1 LRGGLTADGSLVEPL
16 GAFEPILSGVRA
28 CEAVVFDLDDT
39 LYLERDYVR
48 SGARAAARWVA
59 AQTEA
64 DPDEAER
71 ELLAQISRSIRR
83 DPFGRWLRR
92 RSLDPRVWLPRM
104 LDVYR
109 SHRPGIELGIGVQRL
124 LERLARKHKLGLL
137 TDGRLEQQRRKV
149 EALRLERWPF
159 AIVYSDEWGRQG
171 WKPDLR
177 PYQTVL
183 ERLGVPAERSVYVG
197 DNPAKDFL
205 GARRAGMLSIRFR
218 RRGGLHAHTQPGC
231 SENAP
236 DWETTTVYELERVL
250 TGQKRPQTVS
260 AASSSGRE
268 DREIGGLA
276 SAP

>member
-1 LRGGLTADGSLVEPL
+1 MEPL

-71 ELLAQISRSIRR
+71 ELLAQINRSIRR
-83 DPFGRWLRR
+83 DPFGRWLRSR
-92 RSLDPRVWLPRM
+92 GLDPQLWLPRV

-109 SHRPGIELGIGVQRL
+109 SHRPGIELGVGVQRL
-124 LERLARKHKLGLL
+124 LDRLARKHKLGLV

-159 AIVYSDEWGRQG
+159 AIVYSDEWGRES

-177 PYQTVL
+177 PYRTVL
-183 ERLGVPAERSVYVG
+183 ERLGAPAERSVYVG

-218 RRGGLHAHTQPGC
+218 RRGGLHARTQPGC

-236 DWETTTVYELERVL
+236 DWETTSVYELELVL
-250 TGQKRPQTVS
+250 LGENRPPNVS
-260 AASSSGRE
+260 AACLNGMTTRRKGSSS
-268 DREIGGLA
+268 
-276 SAP
+276 AP